1 MSEILTPRRS
11 TRLLRKTKEDVVITK
26 TKVSSCIRV
35 ICKAEKKFRNIFQV
49 LFAILNFKFFDV
61 KWVFV
66 EIQKANVNLISN
78 LIQSVR
84 KTKQPLQNSTNTKLG
99 DVIEETQVLSEKLSE
114 IESLHRE
121 IAELKAQNS
130 ALTKQVEKLEVD
142 KHNLESV
149 NQNLIGTGLF
159 IFTCLISIYF
169 WNRSETK
176 MKHFAFNSSFTMVSI
191 WMNLS

>member
-1 MSEILTPRRS
+1 M
-11 TRLLRKTKEDVVITK
+11 
-26 TKVSSCIRV
+26 
-35 ICKAEKKFRNIFQV
+35 
-49 LFAILNFKFFDV
+49 
-61 KWVFV
+61 
-66 EIQKANVNLISN
+66 ISN

-99 DVIEETQVLSEKLSE
+99 DVIEETQALSEKLSE

-169 WNRSETK
+169 
-176 MKHFAFNSSFTMVSI
+176 
-191 WMNLS
+191 